1 MDYKIIPM
9 TNDRVFK
16 SVLSSIEARD
26 YLIDIISG
34 ITGLPKANLKKDMTF
49 VDSEHRISS
58 KNESKKISDLVVEVK
73 DNVINL
79 EMNNTYYKKLVDRN
93 FEYIAKLKSNLIGE
107 SYNKIRKVIQINFD
121 NFNRYN
127 DDRAVIKFEMRDEK
141 GIKEGVS
148 LESYHVILPNVKE
161 KYYNENNK
169 DDLIGKLVI
178 FVVERDEE
186 LQKLIDKHIELR
198 PVGKKLVEIS
208 REEEARGIYDLEEHE
223 RRVRNSLIED
233 ALEDGWNRGKKEG
246 KEEGR
251 IEGIKENKL
260 SVAKKL
266 SEEGISLDIIKKVT
280 NLSDDDIKAL
290 K

>member
-1 MDYKIIPM
+1 MNYKIIPM

-127 DDRAVIKFEMRDEK
+127 DDRVVIKFEMRDEK
-141 GIKEGVS
+141 GIKEIIKNTKHVKVTKWHDYAYDIVPKTGGKAAAIQAVS
-148 LESYHVILPNVKE
+148 KHFDYQK
-161 KYYNENNK
+161 
-169 DDLIGKLVI
+169 
-178 FVVERDEE
+178 EE
-186 LQKLIDKHIELR
+186 LMAFGDGHNDIEMLDVVGYPIVMENGSDEVKQHACYICDDVEKEGILKGLKHFNLID
-198 PVGKKLVEIS
+198 
-208 REEEARGIYDLEEHE
+208 
-223 RRVRNSLIED
+223 
-233 ALEDGWNRGKKEG
+233 
-246 KEEGR
+246 
-251 IEGIKENKL
+251 
-260 SVAKKL
+260 
-266 SEEGISLDIIKKVT
+266 
-280 NLSDDDIKAL
+280 
-290 K
+290 

>member
-1 MDYKIIPM
+1 MNYKIIPM

-49 VDSEHRISS
+49 VDSEHRISR

-178 FVVERDEE
+178 FVAERDEE

-246 KEEGR
+246 KEEG
-251 IEGIKENKL
+251 IKEGIKENKL
-260 SVAKKL
+260 SVAKRMLEKNIDINVISECTGL
-266 SEEGISLDIIKKVT
+266 SEKEIKT
-280 NLSDDDIKAL
+280 L
-290 K
+290 

>member
-1 MDYKIIPM
+1 MNYKIIPM

-178 FVVERDEE
+178 FVAERDEE

-246 KEEGR
+246 KEEG
-251 IEGIKENKL
+251 IKEGIKENKL

-280 NLSDDDIKAL
+280 NLSDVDIKAL

>member
-1 MDYKIIPM
+1 MNYKIIPM

-49 VDSEHRISS
+49 VDSEHRIS
-58 KNESKKISDLVVEVK
+58 SKKISDLVVEVK

-178 FVVERDEE
+178 FVAERDEE

-246 KEEGR
+246 KEEG
-251 IEGIKENKL
+251 IKEEIKEGIKENKL
-260 SVAKKL
+260 SVAKRMLEKNIDINVISECTGL
-266 SEEGISLDIIKKVT
+266 SEKEIKT
-280 NLSDDDIKAL
+280 L
-290 K
+290 

>member
-1 MDYKIIPM
+1 MNYKIIPM

-79 EMNNTYYKKLVDRN
+79 EMNNTYYKKLVDRK

-178 FVVERDEE
+178 FVAERDEE

>member
-1 MDYKIIPM
+1 M
-9 TNDRVFK
+9 
-16 SVLSSIEARD
+16 
-26 YLIDIISG
+26 
-34 ITGLPKANLKKDMTF
+34 
-49 VDSEHRISS
+49 
-58 KNESKKISDLVVEVK
+58 
-73 DNVINL
+73 
-79 EMNNTYYKKLVDRN
+79 
-93 FEYIAKLKSNLIGE
+93 
-107 SYNKIRKVIQINFD
+107 
-121 NFNRYN
+121 
-127 DDRAVIKFEMRDEK
+127 
-141 GIKEGVS
+141 S

-178 FVVERDEE
+178 FVAERDEE